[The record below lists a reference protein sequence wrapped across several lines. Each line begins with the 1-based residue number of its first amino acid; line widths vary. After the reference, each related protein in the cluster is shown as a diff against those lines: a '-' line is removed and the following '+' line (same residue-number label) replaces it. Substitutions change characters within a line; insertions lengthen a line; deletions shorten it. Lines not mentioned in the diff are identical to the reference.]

1 MCSIFN
7 RYYGVVTLIPI
18 FMYSNVYTP
27 TPKLNELAENSKL
40 QEECTKY
47 VARQGNYVN
56 LRIFCTESYIKLKQE
71 GIKPFVP

>member
-1 MCSIFN
+1 MCRIFN

-47 VARQGNYVN
+47 VARQGN
-56 LRIFCTESYIKLKQE
+56 
-71 GIKPFVP
+71 